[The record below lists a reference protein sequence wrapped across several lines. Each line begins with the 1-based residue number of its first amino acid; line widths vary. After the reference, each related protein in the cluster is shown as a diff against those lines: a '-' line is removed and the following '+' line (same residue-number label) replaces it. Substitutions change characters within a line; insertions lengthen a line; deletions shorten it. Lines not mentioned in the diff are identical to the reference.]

1 MMNINQILELD
12 SERKYRFALLSS
24 IFAFITI
31 VVFIITDYFEG
42 DRMEFIIELL
52 VGVVLIIGII
62 FMKKSTRR
70 NIIYRIALCLIGF
83 LYLAGVATGSGH
95 ETILYWVLA
104 LPLFMFSLLGKR
116 EGLIFSLVIFA
127 MLTTILLIPSIFDTH
142 KYEAAQAFRFIGAYL
157 FILFITYKL
166 ESSRGNY
173 FNQLV
178 KTTQGLNIE
187 KDKLEKSLKEIK
199 TLSGML
205 PMCASCKKIR
215 DDKGYW
221 NHVEAYITDHSD
233 AVLSHGICPECS
245 KKLYPEFHKD

>member
-1 MMNINQILELD
+1 MNINQILELD

-31 VVFIITDYFEG
+31 VVFIITDYLEG

-52 VGVVLIIGII
+52 IGVVLIIGII
-62 FMKKSTRR
+62 FMKKSSRR
-70 NIIYRIALCLIGF
+70 NVIYR
-83 LYLAGVATGSGH
+83 
-95 ETILYWVLA
+95 
-104 LPLFMFSLLGKR
+104 FSLLGKR

-127 MLTTILLIPSIFDTH
+127 MFTTILLIPSIFDTY